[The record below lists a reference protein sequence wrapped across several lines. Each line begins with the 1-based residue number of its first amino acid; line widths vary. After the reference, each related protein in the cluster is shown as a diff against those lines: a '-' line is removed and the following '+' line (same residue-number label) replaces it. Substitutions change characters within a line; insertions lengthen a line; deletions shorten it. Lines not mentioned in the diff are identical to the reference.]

1 MKVTEPSYVYWLTIL
16 LLQIK
21 KQIEKFCTKLNVN
34 KYN

>member
-21 KQIEKFCTKLNVN
+21 KQIENVCTKLNVN